1 MKLFY
6 RKYGEA
12 GPPLIIVH
20 GLYGMSDNWATVAK
34 ELSDKF
40 VVYTIDQRNH
50 GKSPHSD
57 IHDYDSMCNDLKQ
70 FFDDNNVDKAT
81 LVGHSMGGKTVMK
94 FAEKYPEFISAM
106 TVVDISPKRY
116 SKTDDAI
123 LTTDHRKII
132 NALHNIDLKDIK
144 SRKDADIKLSEQ
156 LKDIRLRGFL
166 LKNLKKDNHKNFYWG
181 LNIESISNNLEKITD
196 KTDKVSKKGLYGFPV
211 LFIRGL
217 NSNYITDNDI
227 SIIREIFPYAD
238 IADIPDAGHWVH
250 AEQPK
255 LFIETLKNFL
265 LE

>member
-1 MKLFY
+1 MKQFQFSKHHL
-6 RKYGEA
+6 
-12 GPPLIIVH
+12 
-20 GLYGMSDNWATVAK
+20 K
-34 ELSDKF
+34 ELQAK
-40 VVYTIDQRNH
+40 R
-50 GKSPHSD
+50 
-57 IHDYDSMCNDLKQ
+57 
-70 FFDDNNVDKAT
+70 
-81 LVGHSMGGKTVMK
+81 
-94 FAEKYPEFISAM
+94 
-106 TVVDISPKRY
+106 PKRY
-116 SKTDDAI
+116 SKTDDSI

-217 NSNYITDNDI
+217 KSNYITDKDI
-227 SIIREIFPYAD
+227 PLIREVFPYAD